1 MLVVLKRYRKL
12 GLGREL
18 VRRCLTVMQREGAD
32 ECVLEVE
39 YNNEGALRLYQS
51 LGFIRDKRLEKY
63 YLNGHDAFRM
73 KLRFKK
79 PCPWHEPQE
88 DDGIFQ
94 AGLEFLEKE
103 KEKTRRLMEDKS
115 ELAEAIRNMDLGK
128 EDVGEEDQTLGL
140 GLWRDGPLWLQ
151 YPGKYDP
158 PKPEESSS
166 SPT

>member
-1 MLVVLKRYRKL
+1 MLVVIKRYRKL

-88 DDGIFQ
+88 DDGIFK

-103 KEKTRRLMEDKS
+103 KEKTRRRMEDKVRVGGGHPEYGS
-115 ELAEAIRNMDLGK
+115 RQGGRRGRGPDARLGSMAGRTAVAAVSGEVRPAEAGGV
-128 EDVGEEDQTLGL
+128 E
-140 GLWRDGPLWLQ
+140 
-151 YPGKYDP
+151 
-158 PKPEESSS
+158 
-166 SPT
+166 

>member
-73 KLRFKK
+73 
-79 PCPWHEPQE
+79 
-88 DDGIFQ
+88 
-94 AGLEFLEKE
+94 
-103 KEKTRRLMEDKS
+103 
-115 ELAEAIRNMDLGK
+115 
-128 EDVGEEDQTLGL
+128 
-140 GLWRDGPLWLQ
+140 
-151 YPGKYDP
+151 
-158 PKPEESSS
+158 
-166 SPT
+166 